1 MQSVVLTGDGFSTT
15 PADNV
20 VTLGA
25 TRCMRVAVT
34 RISPSDPTT
43 ATQISCGVPADTVA
57 GMRKASSSL
66 ALPCAARNNPLIEH
80 VCRWAGQS
88 V

>member
-57 GMRKASSSL
+57 GMRKVSL
-66 ALPCAARNNPLIEH
+66 ALPCIARRNPLVEH
-80 VCRWAGQS
+80 VYLWPWQS
-88 V
+88 D